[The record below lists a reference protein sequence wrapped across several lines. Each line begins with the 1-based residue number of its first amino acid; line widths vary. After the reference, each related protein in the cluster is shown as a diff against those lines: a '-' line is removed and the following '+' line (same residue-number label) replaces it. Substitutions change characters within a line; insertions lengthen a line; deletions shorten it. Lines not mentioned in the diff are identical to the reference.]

1 MFCNKAK
8 VPERC
13 NQYSK
18 RWSQIQINMCLEADE
33 TKRLRMD
40 GIEPRINEDHIEGK
54 GYSSLHHYNLVHKF
68 IPMPQAMKIQAA
80 KEAVDKEWRK
90 LEKFSAWNLA
100 KVRHKSEVTEEV
112 RHKDVKVHFAW
123 LMDICHLR
131 ISELET
137 KYQKNKGRVALR
149 GDIVNDDSYSYV
161 VFVKQGA
168 SASQMTAAK
177 IIDIIS
183 QLSGC
188 EGQAAT
194 QYLLALNSR
203 WKMIQNY
210 WKFHDRNF
218 EIFGYVYQD
227 THGLNHGPVWKTRSF
242 LLNESCMVILW
253 QDYKVFH
260 WESLSYDHQQKFILP
275 VYVDD
280 IKLTGRKKNINPT
293 WKYSTNKSNWENQ
306 RHSLIMYT
314 WSVLKDI
321 AIHANILLTITEPC
335 SNPGFPLEQRD
346 KLPSSENP
354 HDFTWSYDFEGHAIV
369 CGTILRFGKKKL
381 NNYTKYQFHALMN
394 MNSMKKIWNPWVNCQ
409 KYVDK
414 LFSNV
419 YIWNELVDRVFHG
432 QSTNLNVRSQNGPKV
447 VTIVWRVWS
456 LTFFVQVNT
465 NNIVT
470 WETQHDNVA

>member
-293 WKYSTNKSNWENQ
+293 WEVLNKQVELGEPTSFFDHVYLECTQ
-306 RHSLIMYT
+306 RHCDSRKHIVDNYRTMFESGISVGATGQTTKLGKST
-314 WSVLKDI
+314 WFYVVLRLWRSCHSMWNDI
-321 AIHANILLTITEPC
+321 AIWQKKNWTIIQ
-335 SNPGFPLEQRD
+335 S
-346 KLPSSENP
+346 
-354 HDFTWSYDFEGHAIV
+354 I
-369 CGTILRFGKKKL
+369 
-381 NNYTKYQFHALMN
+381 
-394 MNSMKKIWNPWVNCQ
+394 NSMHWWTWIQWRRFEIRGW
-409 KYVDK
+409 
-414 LFSNV
+414 
-419 YIWNELVDRVFHG
+419 I
-432 QSTNLNVRSQNGPKV
+432 VRSM
-447 VTIVWRVWS
+447 W
-456 LTFFVQVNT
+456 T
-465 NNIVT
+465 NCSQMSIFGTN
-470 WETQHDNVA
+470 W